1 MKSFLIIGM
10 GSFGHHLCRTFA
22 ETDCEIMVADI
33 NAEAV
38 EDVLSLGVSARIGD
52 CSNPDVLASF
62 GLNLFDACFVCMG
75 TDFQHSLE
83 ITSLLKELGAQKVFA
98 KADEDIQAKFL
109 RRNGADIVIYP
120 EKDIA
125 AQLAVEASYD
135 DIFDCIP
142 FVDNYYIV
150 EIQPAEEWIGKSI
163 GEVNFRAKYNL
174 TILATKKDT
183 TIHPIPTI
191 DYIFKKD
198 EHLMVLGHMNDVKRV
213 AESVHHKKKKY

>member
-38 EDVLSLGVSARIGD
+38 EDVLVLGVSARIGD

-83 ITSLLKELGAQKVFA
+83 ITSLLKELGAKKVFA
-98 KADEDIQAKFL
+98 KADQDIQAKFL
-109 RRNGADIVIYP
+109 RKNGADIVIYP

-135 DIFDCIP
+135 NIFDCIP

-150 EIQPAEEWIGKSI
+150 EIQPAEEWIGKSV
-163 GEVNFRAKYNL
+163 GEINFRAKYNL
-174 TILATKKDT
+174 TIIATKKGSA
-183 TIHPIPTI
+183 ISPIPPVE
-191 DYIFKKD
+191 YVFQED
-198 EHLMVLGHMNDVKRV
+198 EHLMVLGHMDDVKRV
-213 AESVHHKKKKY
+213 MGTVGHKKKNH